1 MNAFLPQKMKNS
13 ILGKD
18 YQKIANDVRDNGMI
32 LYWNNGYPSLDI
44 KGLCNMSYLFFYQNM
59 INPIITLSKEI
70 KYKSRIE
77 KWLKYYNNHFAGR
90 LK

>member
-1 MNAFLPQKMKNS
+1 
-13 ILGKD
+13 
-18 YQKIANDVRDNGMI
+18 
-32 LYWNNGYPSLDI
+32 
-44 KGLCNMSYLFFYQNM
+44 M

-77 KWLKYYNNHFAGR
+77 KWLKYYNNHFTGR